1 MRLLLSSLPFC
12 LLNETFTKLSTVLS
26 ESKNDAK
33 SEWPKF
39 SGDISKFRDWYLAI
53 MAQISLP
60 PWNVLY
66 DPIKNDIVES
76 TSNSQLN
83 SKLYACLE
91 GQAMKN
97 MVSRKHVRA
106 NGILLLQELHQM
118 YEPKNVPEVIAAK
131 TAEFWSKLKR
141 SNNESVD
148 SYYNRFHELLDEIND
163 AKETITKSD
172 AIRHFL
178 FTLGSDFEMIQN
190 GYRIDSLPMR
200 WKTEDWPTLLILCR
214 DYHNSLQPNGP
225 LTKKENHTGDSGFPT
240 KQDRLT
246 HQKKVRT
253 WFLDPVKFKRE
264 IDAEQH

>member
-1 MRLLLSSLPFC
+1 MRLLLSSLLFC

-83 SKLYACLE
+83 SKLYAKLLVCLE

-118 YEPKNVPEVIAAK
+118 YKPKNVPEVIAAK
-131 TAEFWSKLKR
+131 TAEFWS
-141 SNNESVD
+141 
-148 SYYNRFHELLDEIND
+148 
-163 AKETITKSD
+163 
-172 AIRHFL
+172 
-178 FTLGSDFEMIQN
+178 
-190 GYRIDSLPMR
+190 
-200 WKTEDWPTLLILCR
+200 
-214 DYHNSLQPNGP
+214 
-225 LTKKENHTGDSGFPT
+225 
-240 KQDRLT
+240 
-246 HQKKVRT
+246 
-253 WFLDPVKFKRE
+253 
-264 IDAEQH
+264 